1 MNQTYKSLK
10 RQILVRLFVIT
21 ALVFILAEGMILEQ
35 SHRALNS
42 ALDNALKARAE
53 SLATL
58 TGVEP
63 DGEIEFEFS
72 DDVMRDF
79 SGPDS
84 KAYFMIRRIS
94 DNKEIERSV
103 SLGSEKLDVP
113 VAVKDIAPGKP
124 FFWNT
129 RIHDKSVR
137 CIALRKYSQQDS
149 VETPER
155 SSDEEH
161 SSSSR
166 QETTAIS
173 EKSNELL
180 FLAALDRSETDRQFL
195 GTLKLTSAALG
206 IGLFLLL
213 LSGRFVVLRSLKP
226 LRELEKEVQ
235 FISAENLI
243 PVKVPSIQEIASVAH
258 ALNRLIK
265 NLKEAFERERRF
277 TADVA
282 HELRTPIAEMRSLAE
297 VALKWPNG
305 RIDQERKN
313 YADILASAK
322 HMQNIVTTLLTLAR
336 CDAGALKC
344 QKEEVRLD
352 ALIHSTWQQFENKA
366 VEKHFAI
373 NSNVPSEISISTDK
387 ELFETL
393 LANLFSNAVE
403 YTPEGGKIEWK
414 ASLKDAEFSFSISN
428 TTKELTEED
437 LPHLFERFW
446 QKEKARGR
454 ADTHGGLGLALVRS
468 LATILGFTINAHL
481 TTPSFLTIT
490 LSKTLNKHSTPS
502 HLK

>member
-1 MNQTYKSLK
+1 MEQTHKSLK

-21 ALVFILAEGMILEQ
+21 ALVFILAEGMILKQ

-42 ALDNALKARAE
+42 ALDNALKVRAE
-53 SLATL
+53 SMAIL
-58 TGVEP
+58 TEIEP

-79 SGPDS
+79 SGPDP
-84 KAYFMIRRIS
+84 KAYFLILRIS
-94 DNKEIERSV
+94 DNKEIERSE

-113 VAVKDIAPGKP
+113 VPLEDIAPGKP

-129 RIHDKSVR
+129 RIRDKSVR
-137 CIALRKYSQQDS
+137 CIALREYSQQDS
-149 VETPER
+149 EETPE
-155 SSDEEH
+155 STSGEENYFA
-161 SSSSR
+161 SR
-166 QETTAIS
+166 QEATAII

-180 FLAALDRSETDRQFL
+180 FLAALDRSETDRQFA
-195 GTLKLTSAALG
+195 GILKLTSAALG

-213 LSGRFVVLRSLKP
+213 LSGRFVIVRSLQP
-226 LRELEKEVQ
+226 LRELEKEVR

-243 PVKVPSIQEIASVAH
+243 PVNVPPVQEIASVAH

-282 HELRTPIAEMRSLAE
+282 HELRTPIAEMRSMAE
-297 VALKWPNG
+297 VALKWPDG

-313 YADILASAK
+313 YTDILASAK
-322 HMQNIVTTLLTLAR
+322 QMQNIVTTLLTLTR
-336 CDAGALKC
+336 CDAGALKF
-344 QKEEVRLD
+344 QKQEVPLD
-352 ALIHSTWQQFENKA
+352 ALIHFTWQQFENKA
-366 VEKHFAI
+366 AAKRLAI

-387 ELFETL
+387 ELFETI

-454 ADTHGGLGLALVRS
+454 ADTHGGLGLALVSS
-468 LATILGFTINAHL
+468 LATILGFTIKAHL

-490 LSKTLNKHSTPS
+490 ISGKSNKHS
-502 HLK
+502 

>member
-10 RQILVRLFVIT
+10 RQILVRLFLIT
-21 ALVFILAEGMILEQ
+21 AVVFILAEGMILKQ
-35 SHRALNS
+35 SHRALNN

-58 TGVEP
+58 TEVES

-79 SGPDS
+79 SGPDP
-84 KAYFMIRRIS
+84 KAYFLILLLP
-94 DNKEIERSV
+94 DNKEIGRSE

-113 VAVKDIAPGKP
+113 VPLEDIAPEKP

-129 RIHDKSVR
+129 RIRDKSVR
-137 CIALRKYSQQDS
+137 CIALREYSHQDS
-149 VETPER
+149 VETPE
-155 SSDEEH
+155 STSEEEN
-161 SSSSR
+161 SFSSR
-166 QETTAIS
+166 QDATAII

-195 GTLKLTSAALG
+195 GMLKLTSAALG

-213 LSGRFVVLRSLKP
+213 LSGWVVVLRSLKP

-235 FISAENLI
+235 FISAQNLV

-313 YADILASAK
+313 YTDILASAK

-336 CDAGALKC
+336 CDAGALKF
-344 QKEEVRLD
+344 QKQEVHLET
-352 ALIHSTWQQFENKA
+352 IINSTWQQFENKA
-366 VEKHFAI
+366 VEKRLAI

-387 ELFETL
+387 ELFETI

-414 ASLKDAEFSFSISN
+414 ASLKDTEFSFSISN
-428 TTKELTEED
+428 TTKELMEED

-446 QKEKARGR
+446 QKEEARGH
-454 ADTHGGLGLALVRS
+454 ADTHGGLGLALVSS

-490 LSKTLNKHSTPS
+490 LSGKLNKHG
-502 HLK
+502 